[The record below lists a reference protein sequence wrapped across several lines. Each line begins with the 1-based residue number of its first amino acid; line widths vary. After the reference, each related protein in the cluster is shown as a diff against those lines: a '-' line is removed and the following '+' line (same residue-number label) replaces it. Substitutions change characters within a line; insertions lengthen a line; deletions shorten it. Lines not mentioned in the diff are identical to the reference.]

1 MSLKQI
7 VESIIFVSDSP
18 ITLDRLCSILE
29 EFERGEI
36 RDAIE
41 SIISDCEEYSRG
53 IELVQVAGGYQFRSR
68 SELADYIRRL
78 KRVKPA
84 RFSPSSLETLSIIAY
99 RQPVTRAEIEYL
111 RGVDSGGV
119 LKSLLDKK
127 LIRIIGKKDIP
138 GKPLIYGTTKEFMET
153 FNLKDLASLPTLR
166 EIEELAESGDDM
178 DQVPLPLDMVEV
190 CSKDAENSDYADQEV
205 DL

>member
-1 MSLKQI
+1 MSDISLKQI
-7 VESIIFVSDSP
+7 VESIVFVSDSP
-18 ITLDRLCSILE
+18 LTLDRLCSILE
-29 EFERGEI
+29 EFEREEI
-36 RDAIE
+36 REAIAAVTAE
-41 SIISDCEEYSRG
+41 CRENGRG
-53 IELVQVAGGYQFRSR
+53 VELVLVAGGYQFRSR
-68 SELADYIRRL
+68 PELADYIRRL

-84 RFSPSSLETLSIIAY
+84 RFSPSSLETLAIIAY

-111 RGVDSGGV
+111 RGVDSGGI

-153 FNLKDLASLPTLR
+153 FSLKDLASLPTLR

-178 DQVPLPLDMVEV
+178 DQVPLPLDVTE
-190 CSKDAENSDYADQEV
+190 
-205 DL
+205 

>member
-1 MSLKQI
+1 MVSEISLKQI
-7 VESIIFVSDSP
+7 VESIIFVSDAP
-18 ITLDRLCSILE
+18 LTLDRICSVLE
-29 EFERGEI
+29 EFERDEI
-36 RDAIE
+36 REAIAAVTAECRE
-41 SIISDCEEYSRG
+41 SGRG
-53 IELVQVAGGYQFRSR
+53 VELTLVAGGYQFRSR
-68 SELADYIRRL
+68 PELADYIRRL

-84 RFSPSSLETLSIIAY
+84 RFSPSSMETLAIIAY

-153 FNLKDLASLPTLR
+153 FSLKDLASLPTLR

-178 DQVPLPLDMVEV
+178 DQVPLPLDGTE
-190 CSKDAENSDYADQEV
+190 
-205 DL
+205 

>member
-1 MSLKQI
+1 VSEISLKQI
-7 VESIIFVSDSP
+7 VESIIFVSDAP
-18 ITLDRLCSILE
+18 LTLDRLCSILE
-29 EFERGEI
+29 EFEREEI
-36 RDAIE
+36 REAIAAVTAECRE
-41 SIISDCEEYSRG
+41 SGRG
-53 IELVQVAGGYQFRSR
+53 VDLILVAGGYQFRSR
-68 SELADYIRRL
+68 PELADYIRRL

-84 RFSPSSLETLSIIAY
+84 RFSPSSLETLAIIAY

-153 FNLKDLASLPTLR
+153 FSLKDLASLPTLR
-166 EIEELAESGDDM
+166 EIEELADSGDDM
-178 DQVPLPLDMVEV
+178 DQVPLPLELT
-190 CSKDAENSDYADQEV
+190 E
-205 DL
+205 

>member
-1 MSLKQI
+1 VIDLSLKQI

-18 ITLDRLCSILE
+18 LTLDRLCSILE
-29 EFERGEI
+29 EFERDEI
-36 RDAIE
+36 REAIQ
-41 SIISDCEEYSRG
+41 SIVSDCEEYSRG

-84 RFSPSSLETLSIIAY
+84 RFSPSSLESLAIIAY

-153 FNLKDLASLPTLR
+153 FSLKDLASLPTLR
-166 EIEELAESGDDM
+166 EIEELAESGDDL
-178 DQVPLPLDMVEV
+178 DQVPLPLEAME
-190 CSKDAENSDYADQEV
+190 
-205 DL
+205 